1 MNIDDML
8 YEEKTL
14 EDRYNENENLC
25 AILDERARM
34 AKVNQLDYKVTEIF
48 GMTMIPY
55 IILLL
60 IGIISS
66 AQTLNVISMIWF
78 TLGSA
83 AISLPIGLITS
94 ALINKKY
101 KTKKKF
107 KEFSNAKKES
117 EKIELQLLNEL
128 QLERIKNRNSVLEQ
142 TMEKLHT
149 SKLNITCLSKYKG
162 LDMSILPKDLEKVL
176 EEKQSI
182 KNELEQK
189 YNELDLLSIKSF
201 LLNNLGKYMLKGQ
214 STMEILLNSF
224 MYAIMPCMLL
234 FMPVIMIAKQG
245 MTIPTILGNIELG
258 LLGISVTTSTIYN
271 LNKNRVQKEFF
282 DKVNNLLGDNKLIK
296 KLDGLHEEI
305 IEVNEL
311 LNQKKLEI
319 CKIELKKEECER
331 SLQTLGDKEEIE
343 KINESYMHTFS
354 KEKEDNNE
362 SILEVESNILINR
375 YFEKDEKQKVKTL
388 KKY

>member
-101 KTKKKF
+101 KTKKRF

-319 CKIELKKEECER
+319 CEIELKKEECER

-343 KINESYMHTFS
+343 KIIESYMNTFN
-354 KEKEDNNE
+354 KEKEDNKE
-362 SILEVESNILINR
+362 PILEIEPHISINTC
-375 YFEKDEKQKVKTL
+375 FEKQEKKKVKLL

>member
-101 KTKKKF
+101 KTKKRF

-258 LLGISVTTSTIYN
+258 LLGISVTTPTIYN

-319 CKIELKKEECER
+319 CEIELKKEECER

-343 KINESYMHTFS
+343 KIIESYMNTFN
-354 KEKEDNNE
+354 KEKEDNKE
-362 SILEVESNILINR
+362 PILEIEPHISINTC
-375 YFEKDEKQKVKTL
+375 FEKQEKKKVKLL